1 MCQNGRDEIAAIV
14 AAYCRER
21 PEIAACYLFGLRA
34 KGKARPHS
42 DVDLAFLFR
51 AGFSSGEYFAL
62 RMRYVAE
69 LSELL
74 HRDVDTVL
82 LNDANEVLAG
92 QVFLRGIP
100 VYGEDDDPV
109 LRAFCRRKLP
119 LIAEFAYY
127 IDLRLASLRARYG
140 GPTHG

>member
-1 MCQNGRDEIAAIV
+1 MTSDEIADIV
-14 AAYCRER
+14 AAYCAER
-21 PEIAACYLFGLRA
+21 PEIVACYLFGSHA
-34 KGKARPHS
+34 KGKARPQS
-42 DVDLAFLFR
+42 DVDLAFLLR
-51 AGFSSGEYFAL
+51 GEFSSGDYFDL
-62 RMRYVAE
+62 RMKYFAE

-92 QVFLRGIP
+92 QVFSHGIP
-100 VYGEDDDPV
+100 VYGEDDPA
-109 LRAFCRRKLP
+109 LRAFRRGKLP
-119 LIAEFAYY
+119 LIAEFSYY

>member
-1 MCQNGRDEIAAIV
+1 MMLRREIADIV
-14 AAYCRER
+14 AAYCAEC
-21 PEIAACYLFGLRA
+21 PEIVACYLFGSQA
-34 KGKARPHS
+34 NGKARPQS
-42 DVDLAFLFR
+42 DVDLAFLLR
-51 AGFSSGEYFAL
+51 GEFSSGEYFDV
-62 RMRYVAE
+62 RMKFVAE

-92 QVFLRGIP
+92 QVFSHGIP
-100 VYGEDDDPV
+100 VYGEDDPA
-109 LRAFCRRKLP
+109 LRAFRRGKLP
-119 LIAEFAYY
+119 LIAEFSYY